1 MAKTLLR
8 GIRVKS
14 KEELKTRIEM
24 YLREVNEEPVV
35 LRCKDR
41 PARLLPH
48 VSRLLSL
55 VSASHGCFPSIP
67 GFASAA

>member
-14 KEELKTRIEM
+14 KEELKTRLET

-35 LRCKDR
+35 FRWKYNLET
-41 PARLLPH
+41 
-48 VSRLLSL
+48 LS
-55 VSASHGCFPSIP
+55 VVQTY
-67 GFASAA
+67 